1 MQNERLNPESIDQYI
16 AAFPET
22 VQDAL
27 VKIRRIIKEIAPTAI
42 EKIAY
47 GIPTFWMNGNLVHF
61 AGYQSHVG
69 FYPTP
74 SGIQAFREELSKY
87 ETSKGTVR
95 FPIDK
100 PIPFSLIKK
109 IVKYRVAESK
119 RNSGTSKR
127 Q

>member
-1 MQNERLNPESIDQYI
+1 MENDRSNPELIDKYI
-16 AAFPET
+16 ASFPEA
-22 VQDAL
+22 VQEAL
-27 VKIRRIIKEIAPTAI
+27 VKIRTTIKEVAPTAI

-47 GIPTFWMNGNLVHF
+47 GIPTFWLNGNLVHF

-74 SGIQAFREELSKY
+74 SGMQAFKEELSRY

-100 PIPFSLIKK
+100 PIPLPLIKK
-109 IVKYRVAESK
+109 IVKYRVAENQM
-119 RNSGTSKR
+119 NSGRSKK

>member
-119 RNSGTSKR
+119 RNSGKSKR